1 MIEFIQ
7 LSSDTVM
14 IGIEF
19 VYHYFDNQINSRW
32 GGGLVEEAKSFVPS
46 PNYLGLA
53 LMNATFCI

>member
-32 GGGLVEEAKSFVPS
+32 GGGWWKKQNLLSQVP
-46 PNYLGLA
+46 
-53 LMNATFCI
+53 TIWDWH